1 MRLLSFGIRRK
12 AERRNVSYSFLFMK
26 ANGGQLREIS
36 ALIDSGAIRPVV
48 DQVFPFEATRQAMD
62 YVESGRAKG
71 KVVVTMG

>member
-48 DQVFPFEATRQAMD
+48 DQVFPFEATQQAMD

>member
-1 MRLLSFGIRRK
+1 LRLLSFGIRRK

-48 DQVFPFEATRQAMD
+48 DQVFPFEATQQAMD